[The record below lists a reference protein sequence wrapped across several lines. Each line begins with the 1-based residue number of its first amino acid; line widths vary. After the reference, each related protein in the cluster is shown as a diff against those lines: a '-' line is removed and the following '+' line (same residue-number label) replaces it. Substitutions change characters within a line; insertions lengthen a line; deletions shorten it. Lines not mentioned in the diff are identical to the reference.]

1 MARARKSGKGKI
13 ARDTYAARAAVATL
27 DQTLLPPLTD
37 PTGERHWLRAFRQ
50 VDPTL
55 LARLLVLPGLLL
67 AIALH
72 VLHVF
77 TGPPSFDEHFHLHFL
92 WLTGQGIL
100 PRDQFLCPYPPTAYY
115 LLAPLMRCLPES
127 PVVFL
132 ALRWLT
138 LLPAVG
144 FVLALLALANR
155 CARPVALTA
164 AWIFA
169 GLASSQ
175 FPSFWEIRFDVV
187 AWALALS
194 ALAMLL
200 GEDRPIALAGAAA
213 LACLSVLISP
223 KHVLMLGGAA
233 GAYGLHRL
241 LTAPRQFPRALGL
254 AVAGALA
261 PLALLSLL
269 RPAFLDDAWD
279 LALLNIRMQADSTYP
294 VELLEALLNLMIE
307 YPLLT
312 AQIWAGPV
320 LFLLQ
325 APALPRKIRWVFTGL
340 LIGNVA
346 TLLTLPCGY
355 TQYVSLL
362 WALFAPFVFWMM
374 PTSAARWSGLVLAC
388 ALLLHLGWFSARDL
402 ALLKQENLL
411 AQQFEL
417 QEELARICPPG
428 ETDSAAPFGHTWC
441 RPSPG
446 YVFIDNKPSYEKV
459 VLPERR
465 VYFTEEYFY
474 QRLLARPPAFD
485 IPFTTTDSQPEAY
498 QKARTRFLTLRKDE
512 YVFGW
517 LPYAGHAALRDQR
530 LYLFVRRD
538 RVPHARHFHPVAP
551 LP

>member
-1 MARARKSGKGKI
+1 MARARKSGKRQI
-13 ARDTYAARAAVATL
+13 ARATEPLLAAVAASE
-27 DQTLLPPLTD
+27 QTFLPPRAEPLTNH
-37 PTGERHWLRAFRQ
+37 RWLQ
-50 VDPTL
+50 VFCRVDLNL
-55 LARLLVLPGLLL
+55 LVQLLVLPCLLL
-67 AIALH
+67 AAVLH

-77 TGPPSFDEHFHLHFL
+77 SGPPSFDEHFHLHFL
-92 WLTGQGIL
+92 WLTSQGIL

-115 LLAPLMRCLPES
+115 LLAPVMRWLPET

-132 ALRWLT
+132 ALRGLT
-138 LLPAVG
+138 LLPALG
-144 FVLALLALANR
+144 FVLALLALAQR
-155 CARPVALTA
+155 CARPVALTG
-164 AWIFA
+164 AWIFV

-175 FPSFWEIRFDVV
+175 FPSFWEIRFDVL
-187 AWALALS
+187 AWALAFC
-194 ALAMLL
+194 ALALL
-200 GEDRPIALAGAAA
+200 LDEDRPIHSAGAAA

-233 GAYGLHRL
+233 VAYGLHRL
-241 LTAPRQFPRALGL
+241 LAAPRQFPRELGL
-254 AVAGALA
+254 AVAGALVPIA
-261 PLALLSLL
+261 ALTLL
-269 RPAFLDDAWD
+269 RPAFVDDAWD
-279 LALLNIRMQADSTYP
+279 LALLNIRMQAGSTYP

-325 APALPRKIRWVFTGL
+325 APALPRKVRWVFTGL

-374 PTSAARWSGLVLAC
+374 PTSAARWSGLALTC

-402 ALLKQENLL
+402 ALLKQDNLL

-428 ETDSAAPFGHTWC
+428 DTDSAAPFGHTWC
-441 RPSPG
+441 RASPG
-446 YVFIDNKPSYEKV
+446 YVFIDNKPSYEKGV
-459 VLPERR
+459 SPARR
-465 VYFTEEYFY
+465 VLFSEDYFY
-474 QRLLARPPAFD
+474 RQLMARPPAFD
-485 IPFTTTDSQPEAY
+485 LPFTTTDSQPDAY
-498 QKARTRFLTLRKDE
+498 QRARTRFLTVRKDD

-517 LPYAGHAALRDQR
+517 LPYSGHSALRDHR

-538 RVPHARHFHPVAP
+538 RVPFAQAFHEVR
-551 LP
+551 